1 MANKFDKIK
10 KVFNIKNTMTLIA
23 PVIMLILLITATG
36 AWFVLSRNAGVNLFS
51 GKVSQWDLVVSDTP
65 GGEPISDGDTLTI
78 GFAEFT
84 NVTSKV
90 MAPGTY
96 GTIDFYIRT
105 TTSVTTDYAVFID
118 KSGLKFN
125 AYSEDAGTDA
135 KIQEELA
142 ANSEM
147 LQKHIRFYM
156 DEDFTKEV
164 NMTEPLTGS
173 IAPNSEDKVTIYW
186 YWLYDGTGNVPSE
199 LTDEADIQQFLTQW
213 DMDDCFI
220 SDNQDK
226 LEGNID
232 IHVTASQQKP
242 KER

>member
-1 MANKFDKIK
+1 MANKFNKIK
-10 KVFNIKNTMTLIA
+10 KVFNSKNTMIIIA
-23 PVIMLILLITATG
+23 PIIMLILLITATG
-36 AWFVLSRNAGVNLFS
+36 AWFVLSRNAGVDLFS

-65 GGEPISDGDTLTI
+65 GGEPISDGDTLEI
-78 GFAEFT
+78 SFAEFT

-96 GTIDFYIRT
+96 GTVDFYIRT
-105 TTSVTTDYAVFID
+105 TTDATTDYSVYID
-118 KSGLKFN
+118 KSGLMLN
-125 AYSEDAGTDA
+125 AYSDDADTSA
-135 KIQEELA
+135 KIQEEIA

-147 LQKHIRFYM
+147 LQNHIRFYM
-156 DEDFTKEV
+156 DEDLTREV
-164 NMTEPLTGS
+164 NMTEPFTGS

-186 YWLYDGTGNVPSE
+186 YWLYDGTDNVPSE

-226 LEGNID
+226 LVGNIE
-232 IHVTASQQKP
+232 IHVAASQQEP